1 MIRVQRSMTDP
12 TYTATIIRMW
22 NTLRWKKSRIRT
34 RFLCTSG
41 RTDVLEE
48 RSDLEMDQKR

>member
-1 MIRVQRSMTDP
+1 VIRVQRSMTDP